1 MFERGNDME
10 KKTIIIDSDGF
21 FWPDDISDDYAHA
34 ERKCI
39 SIEQEN
45 QPLNTLFEQ
54 YYLGFRSAM
63 LICEDQINSKEDLT
77 EAKKTLRTYCE
88 TCIGSAMHCMQR
100 HLNGIFTLPIDF
112 MWITRSAIIDELK
125 GDFPKIE
132 DIQLRLSMKP
142 RISAR
147 TVDKNIIIF
156 PALART
162 VINHCNLVLCN
173 TAFGCING
181 IEQYASDIDYR
192 QISRFILPYL
202 LFCHDDFS
210 VKYLPIIGAYSK
222 EAAFT
227 AFQFTNFQLMFIFA
241 HEYAHII
248 LRHFK
253 HDVLKHNI
261 DVNIESEA
269 DSLAL
274 SVILSHIRKY
284 NNHYGSN
291 TEINVFTA
299 VRWLFKYQLIE
310 ETIGALIRGEEI
322 NYLASSFEDRRS
334 KFQTE
339 LISQCNFK
347 SSSLID
353 VVGFSAIVGLQNILY
368 EYGLDLID
376 SIVNAFKNYD
386 KKGEI
391 EPWWEKI
398 KINKK

>member
-1 MFERGNDME
+1 ME

-21 FWPDDISDDYAHA
+21 FWPDDISDDYAQA
-34 ERKCI
+34 ERKGI

-45 QPLNTLFEQ
+45 QPLKTLFEQ

-63 LICEDQINSKEDLT
+63 LICEDQIKSKEDLA

-88 TCIGSAMHCMQR
+88 ACIGSALHCMKR
-100 HLNGIFTLPIDF
+100 HLNGRLTLPIDF

-125 GDFPKIE
+125 GDYPKVE

-173 TAFGCING
+173 TAFDCING
-181 IEQYASDIDYR
+181 LEKQASDIDYR
-192 QISRFILPYL
+192 LLSRFVLPYL

-241 HEYAHII
+241 HEYAHIL

-253 HDVLKHNI
+253 RDVLNHNL

-274 SVILSHIRKY
+274 SVILRHIRKY
-284 NNHYGSN
+284 SNHYDSN
-291 TEINVFTA
+291 TEIGVFTA

-322 NYLASSFEDRRS
+322 NFLASSFEDRRS

-339 LISQCNFK
+339 LISQCDFK
-347 SSSLID
+347 GSSLID
-353 VVGFSAIVGLQNILY
+353 AVGFSAIVGLQNILY

-376 SIVNAFKNYD
+376 SIINAFKNYD
-386 KKGEI
+386 KEGEI

-398 KINKK
+398 AKK